1 MHDYAILLH
10 YDLLKIKNYVLEI
23 RRNPKKLISYFLFI
37 AWIILIMFP
46 AIKHT
51 GQRQFNITAG
61 TAQIL
66 LAVYAL
72 FTGFIMFS
80 SFFSALRKLSYSFQ
94 MGDVNLLFP
103 SPLKPNRIL
112 LWSLMKKIPLDM
124 VKTCFPALILTPT
137 MFNMG
142 LNLEGVLLAYLSLLS
157 LGLLLTPVSFLIF
170 LVSARYQ
177 KEYWIRVILLLSVV
191 WLLFSWL
198 KYAQWDIFSFNVL
211 LGYQAPGILNFPLFG
226 WILQLAR
233 AAFFGAVPVAYTAFF
248 PVALT
253 ALATNLLVFALA
265 RDYYEDVIELA
276 ERLETIHAAKRGGK
290 MRGMSFPIL
299 SGNDKTGLLA
309 RFLNRKRVTVERRFP
324 GSWAFMFNQVVK
336 YRRTGINEYVGY
348 LAPLS
353 VITGLVTGFIALHNG
368 QAGDH
373 GLLYAQNGIIAYF
386 LLFMCSFSGPLSEEL
401 ALPYLYTLP
410 GTFFQKA
417 LAVNTLPTLRFGLN
431 VFLLNLS
438 YATTVFSHTKDA
450 GIFMPAVLLSLL
462 VISLYLEQSNII
474 ALAHVLLPSSIDR
487 KFFYPLMLMVE
498 LLLVGIP
505 ALIAGGLAFW
515 LTRSEW
521 FVQIAVLAA
530 NTAMGMVLLFFS
542 DKIFPCLE
550 MREFSE

>member
-1 MHDYAILLH
+1 MHDYAILLR
-10 YDLLKIKNYVLEI
+10 YDLFKLKNYILEI
-23 RRNPKKLISYFLFI
+23 RRNPKKLISYFLFM

-46 AIKHT
+46 AIKNT
-51 GQRQFNITAG
+51 GQRQFNVTAG
-61 TAQIL
+61 TAQII

-72 FTGFIMFS
+72 FIAFIMFS
-80 SFFSALRKLSYSFQ
+80 SFFSSLRKLSYSFQ

-142 LNLEGVLLAYLSLLS
+142 LNIEGILLVYLSILS

-177 KEYWIRVILLLSVV
+177 KERWVRGILLFSVV

-198 KYAQWDIFSFNVL
+198 KYAQWDIFSLNVL

-233 AAFFGAVPVAYTAFF
+233 AAFIGAAPVAYTAFF
-248 PVALT
+248 LVVLT
-253 ALATNLLVFALA
+253 ALAANFLVYALA
-265 RDYYEDVIELA
+265 RDYYEDVINLA
-276 ERLETIHAAKRGGK
+276 ERLETIRASKRGGK
-290 MRGMSFPIL
+290 MQGIFTPIL
-299 SGNDKTGLLA
+299 SNSDKTGLWTRL
-309 RFLNRKRVTVERRFP
+309 LYRKRVRVERRFP

-348 LAPLS
+348 LSPLS

-373 GLLYAQNGIIAYF
+373 DLLYAQNGIIAYF
-386 LLFMCSFSGPLSEEL
+386 LLFCSFSGPLSEEL
-401 ALPYLYTLP
+401 ALPYIYTLP

-438 YATTVFSHTKDA
+438 YAMIVHLHTKDA
-450 GIFMPAVLLSLL
+450 GIFMTAVLLSLL
-462 VISLYLEQSNII
+462 VTSLYLEQSNVV

-498 LLLVGIP
+498 LLLIGIP
-505 ALIAGGLAFW
+505 ALIAGGLAAW
-515 LTRSEW
+515 LTQSEW
-521 FVQIAVLAA
+521 FAGIAVLAA
-530 NTAMGMVLLFFS
+530 NTVMGIVLLFFS
-542 DKIFPCLE
+542 DKIFHYLE
-550 MREFSE
+550 MREFTE

>member
-1 MHDYAILLH
+1 MHDYAILLR
-10 YDLLKIKNYVLEI
+10 YDLLKLKNYILQI
-23 RRNPKKLISYFLFI
+23 RRNPKKLISYFLFM
-37 AWIILIMFP
+37 AWIILIMLP
-46 AIKHT
+46 AIKNT
-51 GQRQFNITAG
+51 GQRQFNVTAG
-61 TAQIL
+61 TAQII

-72 FTGFIMFS
+72 FIAFIMFS
-80 SFFSALRKLSYSFQ
+80 SFFSSLRKLSYAFQ

-142 LNLEGVLLAYLSLLS
+142 LNMEGILLVYLSILS

-177 KEYWIRVILLLSVV
+177 KEHWVRGILLFSVI

-198 KYAQWDIFSFNVL
+198 KYAQWDISSLNVL
-211 LGYQAPGILNFPLFG
+211 LGYQAPGIFNFPLFG

-233 AAFFGAVPVAYTAFF
+233 SAFFGAAPVDYTAFF
-248 PVALT
+248 LVALT
-253 ALATNLLVFALA
+253 ALVANLLVFILA
-265 RDYYEDVIELA
+265 RDYYEDVINLA

-290 MRGMSFPIL
+290 MQGMFFPTP
-299 SGNDKTGLLA
+299 SNSDKTSLWT
-309 RFLNRKRVTVERRFP
+309 RFLYRKRVRVERRFP
-324 GSWAFMFNQVVK
+324 GSWAFMFNQVIK

-348 LAPLS
+348 LAPLA

-368 QAGDH
+368 QAGGH
-373 GLLYAQNGIIAYF
+373 GLLYTQNGIIAYF

-401 ALPYLYTLP
+401 ALPYIYTLP

-417 LAVNTLPTLRFGLN
+417 LAVNTLPTLRLGLN

-438 YATTVFSHTKDA
+438 YAMIVHLHTKDA

-462 VISLYLEQSNII
+462 VTSLYLEQSNII

-487 KFFYPLMLMVE
+487 KFFHPLILMVE
-498 LLLVGIP
+498 LLLIGIP
-505 ALIAGGLAFW
+505 ALIAGGLAAW
-515 LTRSEW
+515 LTHSEW
-521 FVQIAVLAA
+521 FTGIAVLAA
-530 NTAMGMVLLFFS
+530 NTSMGIALLLFS
-542 DKIFPCLE
+542 NKIFPYLE
-550 MREFSE
+550 MREFTE